1 MKKRICI
8 LLCAAMILSAFGG
21 CGGSTQAQ
29 ASESAAASEAAS
41 VSAAEADSEGN
52 DGSGAEQQ
60 EEKAEGTV
68 SEQET
73 ADKTAQTGSSCTGTA
88 EAAPR
93 AQFWAAA
100 VTTVSTRLI

>member
-52 DGSGAEQQ
+52 GISIRHPLL
-60 EEKAEGTV
+60 KRIREGDLLK
-68 SEQET
+68 E
-73 ADKTAQTGSSCTGTA
+73 DCTLA
-88 EAAPR
+88 KIFNEA
-93 AQFWAAA
+93 
-100 VTTVSTRLI
+100 